1 MLAPVERD
9 NTGFVDHLVD
19 NRYVARALQN
29 LVPGAVTRRENSA
42 WDAARDAALPGGEV
56 HPVVLDMPQA
66 VVSFLLGPR
75 HDRHSPAGRID
86 NQRPPFTQLPFE
98 RIVEEARAGATPR
111 SVRISRV
118 QCRLVLFVEHFKGCV
133 CVVRPDS
140 LDVGLAIRRSR
151 RSPLLRRFGA
161 VRLGRLVLAG
171 DAAACRYQ
179 DRSNRERYKT
189 SNAHLSPRSR
199 LIFVPTSFPR
209 DRAHRSAHQFPT
221 NPGTASVRW
230 RAWLPGR
237 WLYWTHPW
245 RGTPGRCPRFPA
257 APNSCSSRAGAAHSV
272 RRLRSSMSPPS
283 RPGLSRQC
291 GATRGD

>member
-1 MLAPVERD
+1 MPAPVEGD

-29 LVPGAVTRRENSA
+29 LVPGAVTRRENPA
-42 WDAARDAALPGGEV
+42 WDAARDAALPGREV
-56 HPVVLDMPQA
+56 HPVVLDMPQPI
-66 VVSFLLGPR
+66 VSFLLGPR

-86 NQRPPFTQLPFE
+86 NQRSPFTQLPFE
-98 RIVEEARAGATPR
+98 RIVDEARAGATAR

-118 QCRLVLFVEHFKGCV
+118 QSRLVLFVEHFKGCIR
-133 CVVRPDS
+133 VVRPDS

-151 RSPLLRRFGA
+151 RSPLRRRFGA
-161 VRLGRLVLAG
+161 LCLGRQVPASDG
-171 DAAACRYQ
+171 DACRYQ
-179 DRSNRERYKT
+179 YRGNRERYQI

-209 DRAHRSAHQFPT
+209 DRSHRPAHQFPT

-230 RAWLPGR
+230 RAWLPCR

-245 RGTPGRCPRFPA
+245 RGTP
-257 APNSCSSRAGAAHSV
+257 
-272 RRLRSSMSPPS
+272 
-283 RPGLSRQC
+283 RP
-291 GATRGD
+291 